1 MKWSYSL
8 ITVFLD
14 IDGNGNWCTYDE
26 RLHDIATRYGRNSI
40 VYNETL
46 MIINHVKSL
55 GFRDNL

>member
-1 MKWSYSL
+1 MV
-8 ITVFLD
+8 TVFLD

-55 GFRDNL
+55 GF